1 MPLKIQNYGE
11 WEGDRPGYHPP
22 ACTCYECNEG
32 RRRQKAAAAIRQ
44 AEESIRQPAA
54 PFPTA
59 KEITRRPATPVSS
72 TKKSIQRPTPPPVSP
87 TPIHRDL
94 PRRTR
99 AKTPPTHHKQRRG
112 NRVFRVSRT
121 AITTALRYTLA
132 LHTVTLAALVIYT
145 VIQGGTSDVPPM
157 LTSAGKAY
165 AGAWVSGVDAILR

>member
-72 TKKSIQRPTPPPVSP
+72 TKKFIQRPTPPPVSP

-94 PRRTR
+94 PQRLEQRRH
-99 AKTPPTHHKQRRG
+99 PPTINSGGETESLESPGPPLLQH
-112 NRVFRVSRT
+112 S
-121 AITTALRYTLA
+121 AIRLLYTLSR
-132 LHTVTLAALVIYT
+132 L
-145 VIQGGTSDVPPM
+145 PR
-157 LTSAGKAY
+157 
-165 AGAWVSGVDAILR
+165 W